1 MAVIMT
7 RTFVPVCVMLLTLA
21 ACASDYEPPP
31 PVEVAPG
38 WPNKAAPNSSSSF
51 PWPGETRYAPPPPA
65 VPGERA
71 APGQP
76 QPYTLHHPAAPPP
89 LR

>member
-1 MAVIMT
+1 MP
-7 RTFVPVCVMLLTLA
+7 RTLLLLALMLS

-38 WPNKAAPNSSSSF
+38 WPNIDAPASSSSF
-51 PWPGETRYAPPPPA
+51 PWPGVTRYAPPPPA
-65 VPGERA
+65 VAGERA

-76 QPYTLHHPAAPPP
+76 QPYTLLSPTAPPP